1 MIAGYYLYVAGT
13 VTQNQVH
20 AIPLFTPSYIFM
32 YHIVSNTGGP
42 QPTPEGA
49 SF

>member
-1 MIAGYYLYVAGT
+1 MIAGYCFYVAGT
-13 VTQNQVH
+13 QNQVPT
-20 AIPLFTPSYIFM
+20 IPLFTLSQIFM